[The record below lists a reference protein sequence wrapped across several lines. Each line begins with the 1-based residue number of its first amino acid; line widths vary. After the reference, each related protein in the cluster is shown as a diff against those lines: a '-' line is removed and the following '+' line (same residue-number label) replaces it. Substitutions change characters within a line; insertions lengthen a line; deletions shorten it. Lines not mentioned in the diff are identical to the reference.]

1 MHEHKHR
8 SCSFEIRTYSLGIWM
23 NLDQMIAQEFPNSA
37 HPFASSVMSRQH
49 LRSCASLAVGNDA
62 LLKVKS
68 EPTEEREKM
77 DAKKK
82 DGLRASWFQGKV
94 QSVYK
99 INEIMIY
106 SAIHIYIYI
115 NMYMHIYIYTYT
127 SNGMIWIC
135 PWLG

>member
-1 MHEHKHR
+1 
-8 SCSFEIRTYSLGIWM
+8 M
-23 NLDQMIAQEFPNSA
+23 NLDQMIAQEFPDSA
-37 HPFASSVMSRQH
+37 HLFAPVMSQQH

-94 QSVYK
+94 QSV
-99 INEIMIY
+99 
-106 SAIHIYIYI
+106 
-115 NMYMHIYIYTYT
+115 
-127 SNGMIWIC
+127 
-135 PWLG
+135 